1 MTLYAPR
8 PTPPT
13 RTNKKSLSRISFV
26 FVLGM
31 IAASAVNGAIIKFAL
46 HVADASSI
54 LSWWESITIGFA
66 WIAFRFVDSILFS
79 KT

>member
-8 PTPPT
+8 PTPPA
-13 RTNKKSLSRISFV
+13 RTNKKSISRISIV

-31 IAASAVNGAIIKFAL
+31 LVASAVNGAIIKFAL
-46 HVADASSI
+46 YLADASTL
-54 LSWWESITIGFA
+54 LSWWQSVSIGFA